1 MTKALVVTL
10 SAVTALTLC
19 SLGSSAKVFDLR
31 QKNLNQLR
39 NADSFSVEC
48 KSDRTGVIDR
58 ETVDVDAATVTI
70 EVPGKAPEVH
80 HVTNGYFDIGDAQ
93 DRFGKPLLRMRLKA
107 VFWGAA
113 SLVWNGGSDQRWFSS
128 HADKTLWTCAN

>member
-1 MTKALVVTL
+1 MKKLHFAAAISALLASPSAHAKDIDASHMT
-10 SAVTALTLC
+10 SAEIT
-19 SLGSSAKVFDLR
+19 
-31 QKNLNQLR
+31 QLR
-39 NADSFSVEC
+39 DADSFSVEC
-48 KSDRTGVIDR
+48 RHGNVTDR
-58 ETVDVDAATVTI
+58 ESVDVDAATVTI